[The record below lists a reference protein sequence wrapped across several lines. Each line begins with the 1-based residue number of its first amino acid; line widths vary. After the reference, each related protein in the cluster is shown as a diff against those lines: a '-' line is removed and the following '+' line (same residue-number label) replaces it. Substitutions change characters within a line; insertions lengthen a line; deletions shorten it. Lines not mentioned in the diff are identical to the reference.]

1 MRKQT
6 TSTLV
11 SVLCVAALT
20 AQWPSPAHTATFCKD
35 GHVHGVP
42 GQIHYD
48 RTHAEAS
55 AVRQWR
61 QTQAKSIGE
70 VMASNL
76 FVPRANLKC
85 MRLDGEGGWRCYVKM
100 AKCITT

>member
-1 MRKQT
+1 MRRQT
-6 TSTLV
+6 TWILV
-11 SVLCVAALT
+11 LALCVATLT
-20 AQWPSPAHTATFCKD
+20 AHWPSPANTATFCKD

-42 GQIHYD
+42 GHIHHD

-61 QTQAKSIGE
+61 QTQAKSIGDE
-70 VMASNL
+70 MASNL

-85 MRLDGEGGWRCYVKM
+85 MKLDGEKGWRCYVKS
-100 AKCITT
+100 AKCVNT